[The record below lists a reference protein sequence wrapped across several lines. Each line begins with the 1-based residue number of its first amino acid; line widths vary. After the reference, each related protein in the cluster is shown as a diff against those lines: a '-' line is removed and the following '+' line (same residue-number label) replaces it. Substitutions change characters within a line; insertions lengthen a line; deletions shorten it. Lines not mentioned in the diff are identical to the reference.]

1 MNSLYES
8 KGKEAIFRSKVK
20 WIEQGEKPTK
30 YFFNLEKKNYVTKTL
45 LQIKL
50 DNGEITSDMK
60 KINKQIEVFFSETYK
75 SKLTDVPLSEQELG
89 LKDFIQNLEIPR
101 LSNEE
106 QATFEHELTVQEI
119 KNVLHSFEK
128 NKTPGEDG
136 FSKEFYETFFD
147 LLNQNLLDSYNEAFQ
162 KGSLSVSQRR
172 GVISLIPKND
182 CDLSELTGWRPITLL
197 NVDYKI
203 LAKCIA
209 KRIEPFLPKL
219 IHSDQTGFMKDRF
232 IGQNVRRLNDLME
245 YTDVK
250 KISGIFL
257 FIDFEKAFDSIEW
270 NFIKRSLELFNLG
283 PFLTRW
289 FSIFYSNSEAVVMNA
304 GYMTDYFTVPKGV
317 RQGYPL
323 SPFLFILS
331 VELLALKIRQ
341 EPYCKGISLPNLQ
354 DAKTSQFADDTTLI
368 SKDTN
373 SLQFSLQ
380 IIGSFGS
387 ISGLGLNK
395 KKTKAMWIGSSKHE
409 KTKILDLHS
418 IKDPIKI
425 HGAHLS
431 YNADKNND
439 ANFFS
444 KIRKMKNKPLANA

>member
-1 MNSLYES
+1 
-8 KGKEAIFRSKVK
+8 
-20 WIEQGEKPTK
+20 
-30 YFFNLEKKNYVTKTL
+30 
-45 LQIKL
+45 
-50 DNGEITSDMK
+50 MK

-106 QATFEHELTVQEI
+106 QATFEHDLTVQEI
-119 KNVLHSFEK
+119 KNVLHCFEK

-136 FSKEFYETFFD
+136 FTKEFYETFFD
-147 LLNQNLLDSYNEAFQ
+147 LLKQNLLDSYNEAFQ
-162 KGSLSVSQRR
+162 KGSLAVCQRR

-182 CDLSELTGWRPITLL
+182 YDLSELTVWRPITLL

-232 IGQNVRRLNDLME
+232 IGQNVRLLNDLME

-270 NFIKRSLELFNLG
+270 NFIKRSSELFNLG

-289 FSIFYSNSEAVVMNA
+289 FSILYSNSEAVVMNA
-304 GYMTDYFTVPKGV
+304 GYMKDYFTLSRGV
-317 RQGYPL
+317 HQECPL
-323 SPFLFILS
+323 IPFLFILS
-331 VELLALKIRQ
+331 AELLSLKIRQ
-341 EPYCKGISLPNLQ
+341 EPNWKGISLPNLQ
-354 DAKTSQFADDTTLI
+354 EAKISQFADDTSLI

-373 SLQFSLQ
+373 SLKFSLQ
-380 IIGSFGS
+380 IIGSFDS
-387 ISGLGLNK
+387 ISGLRLNK
-395 KKTKAMWIGSSKHE
+395 KKTKAMWIGS
-409 KTKILDLHS
+409 
-418 IKDPIKI
+418 
-425 HGAHLS
+425 
-431 YNADKNND
+431 
-439 ANFFS
+439 
-444 KIRKMKNKPLANA
+444 

>member
-1 MNSLYES
+1 M
-8 KGKEAIFRSKVK
+8 
-20 WIEQGEKPTK
+20 
-30 YFFNLEKKNYVTKTL
+30 
-45 LQIKL
+45 
-50 DNGEITSDMK
+50 
-60 KINKQIEVFFSETYK
+60 
-75 SKLTDVPLSEQELG
+75 
-89 LKDFIQNLEIPR
+89 EIPR

-106 QATFEHELTVQEI
+106 QVTFEHELTVQEI

-147 LLNQNLLDSYNEAFQ
+147 LLTQNLLDSYNEAFQ

-172 GVISLIPKND
+172 GVISLIPKHD

-232 IGQNVRRLNDLME
+232 IGQNVRLLNDLME

-250 KISGIFL
+250 EISGIFL

-289 FSIFYSNSEAVVMNA
+289 FSILYNNSEAAVMNA
-304 GYMTDYFTVPKGV
+304 GYMTDYFTVSRGV
-317 RQGYPL
+317 RQGCPL

-331 VELLALKIRQ
+331 VELLALKI
-341 EPYCKGISLPNLQ
+341 
-354 DAKTSQFADDTTLI
+354 
-368 SKDTN
+368 
-373 SLQFSLQ
+373 
-380 IIGSFGS
+380 
-387 ISGLGLNK
+387 
-395 KKTKAMWIGSSKHE
+395 
-409 KTKILDLHS
+409 
-418 IKDPIKI
+418 
-425 HGAHLS
+425 
-431 YNADKNND
+431 
-439 ANFFS
+439 
-444 KIRKMKNKPLANA
+444 